1 MCVAGPLAAAE
12 LPMSSVVLSS
22 AGLAQFTHSGNVKP
36 GDKIDIPVRL
46 DQVDDLLKSL
56 TIFDEQGGAGPVS
69 LPGQQPMSELF
80 RDLPFGPEA
89 LVSRPA
95 LLNAL
100 VGAEVEIDGPEKA
113 KGRILRVE
121 PEKHDLPN
129 GGGTVQRNRLS
140 LMTDRGLVQAVLE
153 DVGSLR
159 FTDPQTR
166 AQIKKALAGYAENRA
181 KDRRRVSIE
190 FLGRDQ
196 RKAELSYVVSAP
208 VWKTSYRLVLPSKP
222 GPARIQGWAVLENM
236 TGGDWKNV
244 DLTLVSG
251 NPVALKQRLYQP
263 QFKVRP
269 EIPVGTGTSLV
280 PKLDDSTGVP
290 SLVTNSDRRREER
303 RIEAMREEQRA
314 ERMRQERLAEAR
326 RSDRLMEERKMERA
340 REGVRY
346 GAAASPVPPPMAHVA
361 AVPVAEEAVSQIIYR
376 FPEKVSLA
384 TGHTMMVPFEDREL
398 AAEQIALYQ
407 PQTDPRHPLSAVR
420 LKNAGDSDI
429 PAGLVTTFRTG
440 ANGNADFVGDAQLPL
455 LPKGAAKFVT
465 FALDGKTDIRR
476 EDGGERQVVT
486 ATASGGVLKRS
497 VRKRRTISYEIT
509 PTDEDRTVVLEEQRA
524 DGWSPVGDASGIEQ
538 TPTEL
543 RKTVKAPKGKTT
555 KVSLV
560 LEHVDKQDVRL
571 ADLSFSRMLGFFTDL
586 QNEAPALK
594 DLISKLSDAVNKAA
608 NAERQLGRLAD
619 RKSELTADETRIR
632 ENLRAVGPAGEQ
644 GRTYQAQLA
653 ETDQKLA
660 TIAKDQ
666 EKLRSEREQ
675 AQAFASDLVRHVS
688 F

>member
-1 MCVAGPLAAAE
+1 
-12 LPMSSVVLSS
+12 
-22 AGLAQFTHSGNVKP
+22 
-36 GDKIDIPVRL
+36 L

-100 VGAEVEIDGPEKA
+100 VGAEVEIDRPEKA

-121 PEKHDLPN
+121 PENHDLPN

-140 LMTDRGLVQAVLE
+140 LMTGRGLVQVVLE

-166 AQIKKALAGYAENRA
+166 AQIEKALAGYAENRA
-181 KDRRRVSIE
+181 KDRRSISIE

-251 NPVALKQRLYQP
+251 NPVALRQRLYQP

-269 EIPVGTGTSLV
+269 EIPVGTGTALV
-280 PKLDDSTGVP
+280 PKLDDSTGIP
-290 SLVTNSDRRREER
+290 SSVEDMRREERRRENR
-303 RIEAMREEQRA
+303 RIEAMRQEQRA
-314 ERMRQERLAEAR
+314 ESQR
-326 RSDRLMEERKMERA
+326 EERKMERMA
-340 REGVRY
+340 EDRTAQRRQEAMRY
-346 GAAASPVPPPMAHVA
+346 GAGRPAAAPAPQMARVA
-361 AVPVAEEAVSQIIYR
+361 AAPAAEEAASQIIYR

-384 TGHTMMVPFEDREL
+384 TGHTMMLPFEDREL

-420 LKNAGDSDI
+420 LKNTGRSDI
-429 PAGLVTTFRTG
+429 PAGLVTTFKVGG
-440 ANGNADFVGDAQLPL
+440 AGSADFVGDAQLPL

-476 EDGGERQVVT
+476 EDGGERRVVT
-486 ATASGGVLKRS
+486 ATVSGGLMKRM

-509 PTDEDRTVVLEEQRA
+509 PADEDRTVVLEEQRA

-538 TPTEL
+538 TPSEL

-555 KVSLV
+555 AVSLV
-560 LEHVDKQDVRL
+560 LESVERQDVRL
-571 ADLSFSRMLGFFTDL
+571 SDLSYDGMLGYFTDL
-586 QNEAPALK
+586 QNDSPAFH
-594 DLISKLSDAVNKAA
+594 DLIAKLIDAVNKVGDD
-608 NAERQLGRLAD
+608 ERQLRRLAE
-619 RKSELTADETRIR
+619 RKTGLTADEARIR
-632 ENLRAVGPAGEQ
+632 ENLRAVGPGGEQ
-644 GRTYQAQLA
+644 GRTYQEQLA
-653 ETDQKLA
+653 ETDRQIA
-660 TIAKDQ
+660 AVAKDQ
-666 EKLRSEREQ
+666 ERLQKESEQ
-675 AQAFASDLVRHVS
+675 TKASARDLVKRVS